1 MAEEQISSPTAP
13 QEMLSKLRRQQFYLI
28 EMAMITPVEDPLPV
42 LGPLFGEHLAWLIE
56 RENNG
61 TIFLAGM
68 LADETGWDGSGLLIV
83 RAQSRA
89 AAEADAQTE
98 PFCRAGIRKNT
109 VRGWQL
115 NEGNVTVRLKLFDDS
130 FEIF

>member
-1 MAEEQISSPTAP
+1 MSKTTTA
-13 QEMLSKLRRQQFYLI
+13 QEVLSKLRRQQFYLV
-28 EMAMITPVEDPLPV
+28 EMSMITPSQDPLSA
-42 LGPLFGEHLAWLIE
+42 LAPLLEEHLAWLIE

-61 TIFLAGM
+61 TLFLAGT
-68 LADETGWDGSGLLIV
+68 LGDETGWDGSGLAIV
-83 RAQSRA
+83 RAESRA

-115 NEGNVTVRLKLFDDS
+115 NEGNVTLRLKLFDDS
-130 FEIF
+130 FEIA

>member
-1 MAEEQISSPTAP
+1 MSKNANP
-13 QEMLSKLRRQQFYLI
+13 QDLLSRLRRQQFYLV
-28 EMAMITPVEDPLPV
+28 EMAMITPADDPLSV
-42 LGPLFGEHLAWLIE
+42 LGPHLEEHLAWLIE

-61 TIFLAGM
+61 TIFLAGT
-68 LADETGWDGSGLLIV
+68 LGDETGWDGSGLVVV
-83 RAQSRA
+83 RADSRA

-98 PFCRAGIRKNT
+98 PFCRVGIRKNS

-115 NEGNVTVRLKLFDDS
+115 NEGNLTLRLKLFDDS